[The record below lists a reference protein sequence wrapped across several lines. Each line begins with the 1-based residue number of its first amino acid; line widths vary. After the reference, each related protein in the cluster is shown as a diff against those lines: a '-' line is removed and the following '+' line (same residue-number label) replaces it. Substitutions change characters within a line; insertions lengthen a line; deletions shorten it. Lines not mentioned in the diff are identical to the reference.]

1 MLFAGLSGM
10 FMAGFLYRFFRGAV
24 LGVMLLLAGTASL
37 VCVSYDADD
46 DDDTPPVTVELNL
59 AAPCKKNLHIPKQH
73 NHQAAVPGEKL
84 QTAMQASLPFA
95 PTPLLDQASPQMVVP
110 LRT

>member
-1 MLFAGLSGM
+1 
-10 FMAGFLYRFFRGAV
+10 MAGFLHTLIRGAV
-24 LGVMLLLAGTASL
+24 LGMMLLLAGTASL

-59 AAPCKKNLHIPKQH
+59 AAPCRKNLHIPKQQSH
-73 NHQAAVPGEKL
+73 RAAVPGEDPQPLMK
-84 QTAMQASLPFA
+84 ASEPVA
-95 PTPLLDQASPQMVVP
+95 TPLLKQASPQMVVP